1 MEHSADILCSFDRF
15 VYTDMGVAAAN
26 AAGID
31 LPPTSA
37 EESATKLL
45 EVIDSATREKT
56 SGKFID
62 VVTGDEYL
70 W

>member
-1 MEHSADILCSFDRF
+1 MAENCPNSF

-31 LPPTSA
+31 LPATTS
-37 EESATKLL
+37 EESAAKLL
-45 EVIDSATREKT
+45 ETIDSATRETT
-56 SGKFID
+56 SGKLID
-62 VVTGDEYL
+62 IITGETIP